1 MDNPQPKKNWI
12 YSLLLLA
19 VISSIL
25 ALNTSEFF
33 YKSGSAAI
41 GILIILILNLKEI
54 KKPND
59 SWLIVGAF
67 LFSIAGDWFMSN
79 KLGDSTMF
87 SKGIALFFMAHLGY
101 LGFALR
107 NGKIKWGFTLVI
119 LAAYLLFFFLL
130 LYPNIE
136 DEILLYAALIYL
148 LISCLTFGTSIGIKG
163 DSLFKQSFIFG
174 VFLIVFSDT
183 IIALTEFLG
192 YDKLDFLILP
202 TYYLAH
208 ISITF
213 SLIRRKNIRET
224 NMEIL

>member
-1 MDNPQPKKNWI
+1 MDKSQPKKNWI

-19 VISSIL
+19 FVSAIL

-41 GILIILILNLKEI
+41 GILIILILNF
-54 KKPND
+54 KKNKQPND
-59 SWLIVGAF
+59 SWLIIGAF

-79 KLGDSTMF
+79 KLGDSMMF

-101 LGFALR
+101 LGFALL
-107 NGKIKWGFTLVI
+107 NGKIKWGFTLAI
-119 LAAYLLFFFLL
+119 LVAYLLFFFLM

-136 DEILLYAALIYL
+136 DKILLYAALVYL
-148 LISCLTFGTSIGIKG
+148 LISCLTFGTSIGAKG
-163 DSLFKQSFIFG
+163 DTIFKRAFIFG
-174 VFLIVFSDT
+174 IFLIVFSDT

-192 YDKLDFLILP
+192 YDKMDFLILP

-213 SLIRRKNIRET
+213 SLIRRQNIRET
-224 NMEIL
+224 NTENL

>member
-1 MDNPQPKKNWI
+1 MDKPQPKKKWI
-12 YSLLLLA
+12 YSLLILA
-19 VISSIL
+19 VISAIL
-25 ALNTSEFF
+25 ALNTSEFY
-33 YKSGSAAI
+33 YKSGSAGI
-41 GILIILILNLKEI
+41 GILILLILNLK
-54 KKPND
+54 KVKQPND

-79 KLGDSTMF
+79 KLGDSMMF

-107 NGKIKWGFTLVI
+107 NGKIKWEFTLVI

-163 DSLFKQSFIFG
+163 DSLFKRTFIFG

-213 SLIRRKNIRET
+213 SLIRRENIRET